1 MNMIFTLG
9 AADDLLVWSG
19 GCCGLSGVQQDWI
32 PRTLDCLNAVG
43 ES

>member
-19 GCCGLSGVQQDWI
+19 GGAAGGYLGFNKI
-32 PRTLDCLNAVG
+32 G
-43 ES
+43 

>member
-19 GCCGLSGVQQDWI
+19 GGAAGYLGFNEI
-32 PRTLDCLNAVG
+32 G
-43 ES
+43 